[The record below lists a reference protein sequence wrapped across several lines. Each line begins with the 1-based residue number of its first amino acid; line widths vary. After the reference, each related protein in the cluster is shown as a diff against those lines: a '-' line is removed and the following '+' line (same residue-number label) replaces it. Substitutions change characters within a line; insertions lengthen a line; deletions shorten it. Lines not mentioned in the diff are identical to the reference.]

1 MCATSF
7 RVRCFMRQRSSWS
20 PILLVAT
27 GAVGFVLF
35 GYVVYPSLAVL
46 WQSLGAADGW
56 TLSHYGRFF
65 SFTSSANLLATWNS
79 VLVSCLSVILAALIG
94 VPLAFLLSTFDFP
107 GRKACSAL
115 VSMPIVLPPLVGVL
129 AFVFLLGESGL
140 VPRGLS
146 NLTGSN
152 SASCAL
158 TGIAGVVA
166 VHGYSFSVFFFTF
179 VSSALENRD
188 TSLTEAAASLGAG
201 KWLRLRRVTLPLL
214 MPALVGAAIIVFMT
228 SMASFSAP
236 LLFAGEL
243 RVLSVQLYSTRL
255 SGDLRLAAVQS
266 VVLSGVSLAFLF
278 ALRYWN
284 NRRRVTMATKGTRGR
299 RRSLPR
305 GLTRWLIPSA
315 GFVVSVIMV
324 LPHLTL
330 VLLSFIKQGTWTFRS
345 DAWFPAV
352 FTVENYRM
360 ALSLARPLANSI
372 QMAFFAT
379 LGNLV
384 VGVFIGWLLAVKR
397 IRFGNVVDA
406 LVMLPWALPGTVVAV
421 NLLTAFSTGNVFSF
435 GQVLAGSVWLLP
447 LAYFV
452 RNLPVV
458 ARSAQSAFVQ
468 IDPSLEEAARSLGA
482 GWWLRFRRVTLPLIA
497 PGVLGGA
504 MLAFVTAL
512 GEFVASVLLWVPANQ
527 PISMAIFGEYREYRL
542 EVAAAYGVLLV
553 AFIGLVFFV
562 SRVAFGSKAASE
574 V

>member
-1 MCATSF
+1 
-7 RVRCFMRQRSSWS
+7 
-20 PILLVAT
+20 
-27 GAVGFVLF
+27 
-35 GYVVYPSLAVL
+35 
-46 WQSLGAADGW
+46 
-56 TLSHYGRFF
+56 
-65 SFTSSANLLATWNS
+65 
-79 VLVSCLSVILAALIG
+79 
-94 VPLAFLLSTFDFP
+94 
-107 GRKACSAL
+107 
-115 VSMPIVLPPLVGVL
+115 
-129 AFVFLLGESGL
+129 
-140 VPRGLS
+140 
-146 NLTGSN
+146 
-152 SASCAL
+152 
-158 TGIAGVVA
+158 
-166 VHGYSFSVFFFTF
+166 
-179 VSSALENRD
+179 
-188 TSLTEAAASLGAG
+188 
-201 KWLRLRRVTLPLL
+201 
-214 MPALVGAAIIVFMT
+214 
-228 SMASFSAP
+228 
-236 LLFAGEL
+236 
-243 RVLSVQLYSTRL
+243 
-255 SGDLRLAAVQS
+255 
-266 VVLSGVSLAFLF
+266 
-278 ALRYWN
+278 
-284 NRRRVTMATKGTRGR
+284 
-299 RRSLPR
+299 
-305 GLTRWLIPSA
+305 LIPSA
-315 GFVVSVIMV
+315 AFAVSVIMV

-330 VLLSFIKQGTWTFRS
+330 VLLSFVKQGTWTFRS
-345 DAWFPAV
+345 DTWFPTE
-352 FTVENYRM
+352 FTSENYRM

-384 VGVFIGWLLAVKR
+384 IGVFIGWLLAAKR
-397 IRFGNVVDA
+397 IRFGNAVDA

-458 ARSAQSAFVQ
+458 ARSAQSAFAQ